1 MSEWW
6 ETDVS
11 LEVSPAKLPAKPDPP
26 ELSEVDLYRAPSQ
39 VTIKWV
45 EAQLSRQAWRDNRSS
60 LNPQL
65 ITAMARD
72 AAKGLSKR
80 SIMARAGFG
89 PRTWDQWVRKAEE
102 GLEPYGIWYRSMLIS
117 FANKEQELLDMVDI
131 GAETDWKAAKW
142 RLEQINKEDYAES
155 KGAGHTVNINGD
167 MKQENSVNYLSQDD
181 ALQVA
186 GILKTIGALNSAT
199 VIDAEVVEEGDSN

>member
-45 EAQLSRQAWRDNRSS
+45 EAQLPKRDWRETRSN

-65 ITAMARD
+65 IVAMARD
-72 AAKGLSKR
+72 AARGLSKR
-80 SIMARAGFG
+80 AIMARAGFG
-89 PRTWDQWVRKAEE
+89 PRTWDLWVRKADE
-102 GLEPYGIWYRSMLIS
+102 GLEPYNVWYRSMLIS
-117 FANKEQELLDMVDI
+117 FASKEEKLLEMVDI

-142 RLEQINKEDYAES
+142 RLEQLNKEDYGEV
-155 KGAGHTVNINGD
+155 KGAGHTVNIHGD
-167 MKQENSVNYLSQDD
+167 VKQESSVNYLSQDD

-186 GILKTIGALNSAT
+186 GILKTIGALNST
-199 VIDAEVVEEGDSN
+199 EVVDAEVVEEGDSN

>member
-11 LEVSPAKLPAKPDPP
+11 LEVSPAKTVAKPDPP
-26 ELSEVDLYRAPSQ
+26 ELSETDLYRAPRQ

-45 EAQLSRQAWRDNRSS
+45 EAQLPRRDWEENRSN

-65 ITAMARD
+65 ITAMAKD

-80 SIMARAGFG
+80 TIMARAGFG
-89 PRTWDQWVRKAEE
+89 PRTWDLWVRKAEE
-102 GLEPYGIWYRSMLIS
+102 GLEPYGVWYRSMLIS
-117 FANKEQELLDMVDI
+117 FANKEEELLDMVDI
-131 GAETDWKAAKW
+131 GAQTDWKAAKW
-142 RLEQINKEDYAES
+142 RLEQLNREDYGEV
-155 KGAGHTVNINGD
+155 KGAVPTVNINGD
-167 MKQENSVNYLSQDD
+167 VKQENSVNYLSQDD

-186 GILKTIGALNSAT
+186 GILKTIGALGKSE
-199 VIDAEVVEEGDSN
+199 VVDAEIVEEGDSN